1 MYFEYGNVL
10 KNSKEYE
17 KMLTQMKE
25 DVRDFHKNF
34 KDDPR
39 FVSGWGHAYFCDEDG
54 GRLIY
59 DREKPF
65 SHICS
70 ICGKEYNDYNKNSC
84 HVTMYRNEAV
94 LTTLKAALL
103 YNIYR
108 YDVYYDIAKDI
119 ISFYADH
126 YKHFVIHAKDKLNV
140 SPTIDVGGTGKIM
153 PQGLNEVIIAIR
165 FLNAMELMKERLSSE
180 WIQEVKEKLFKPI
193 YELVLPQKMHIH
205 NIPVWINSAFGTMGL
220 FFNEVEWVK
229 EATENPFNLY
239 QLIEEGVTDSGFWYE
254 GSIHYNFFALE
265 GIMNFL
271 TFAES
276 YNFKVPEKIKDTV
289 FKMLVAAYD
298 YAFDNDRFP
307 NPSDG
312 WPNITLKTYSHIY
325 YMSYKVFGDKIAPYI
340 QHIENNKLPRTSLPL
355 SEPYYYNN
363 EIPIVRLLYAPEVL
377 KKECEA
383 APKRGSCNFESSNCA
398 VLRNQYFNV
407 FLKYGHQTESHA
419 HPDKMNIEI
428 MAGNQVLTKDL
439 SNSGY
444 ASKLC
449 NGWHRKIAAHNTCA
463 INGKPTDVSRQG
475 KVIYFDDN
483 IIETKSEAYDGV
495 FYTRRLELKD
505 NMIKDIFNVEGK
517 ENGIIDYFFHF
528 EDSVVK
534 ENLDLKPVD
543 MFGEY
548 EYILNVKE
556 IEPKNREI
564 ILSNKL
570 AEMEISLENG
580 VSAYLAET
588 YNNPADKTRDTL
600 ILRKKAANARFESR
614 ITRL

>member
-1 MYFEYGNVL
+1 MYFEYGNIL

-17 KMLTQMKE
+17 KMLTLMKE
-25 DVRDFHKNF
+25 DVRDFHNNF

-39 FVSGWGHAYFCDEDG
+39 FVSGWGHAYFCDDDG

-103 YNIYR
+103 YN
-108 YDVYYDIAKDI
+108 VYKDDAYYNIAKNI
-119 ISFYADH
+119 ISFYADN

-180 WIQEVKEKLFKPI
+180 WIMDVKEKLFKPI

-220 FFNEVEWVK
+220 FFNETEWIK
-229 EATENPFNLY
+229 EATGNPFNLY

-265 GIMNFL
+265 GVMNFL
-271 TFAES
+271 SFAES
-276 YNFKVPEKIKDTV
+276 YNFKVPEYIKDTV
-289 FKMLVAAYD
+289 FKMLAAAYD

-312 WPNITLKTYSHIY
+312 WPNITLKTYSYIY
-325 YMSYKVFGDKIAPYI
+325 YMSYKVFGDKIVPYI
-340 QHIENNKLPRTSLPL
+340 QHIENNKLTRTSLPL

-377 KKECEA
+377 TKECEE
-383 APKRGSCNFESSNCA
+383 APKRESANFESSNCA
-398 VLRNQYFNV
+398 ILRNKYFNV

-428 MAGNQVLTKDL
+428 MAGDQVLTKDL

-463 INGKPTDVSRQG
+463 VNGKPTDVSRQG
-475 KVIYFDDN
+475 KVIYFDN
-483 IIETKSEAYDGV
+483 NTIEAEAEAYNGV

-517 ENGIIDYFFHF
+517 ENGTIDYFFHF
-528 EDSVVK
+528 EDDVVK
-534 ENLDLKPVD
+534 ESLDLNPVD

-556 IEPKNREI
+556 IKPENGEI

-570 AEMEISLENG
+570 VQMKISLEDG
-580 VSAYLAET
+580 VNAYLAKT

-600 ILRKKAANARFESR
+600 ILRKKSKKARFESK
-614 ITRL
+614 IIRL